1 MAPRKPSLSLG
12 IEEEY
17 LLVDPITRALV
28 RSPDPAF
35 MATCEDALGG
45 QVMSELL
52 QAQIEVGT
60 RVCADV
66 GGARADLARLRRA
79 VADIARDHGMAVV
92 AASTHPFAEWDE
104 QRSTELDRYEVL
116 TESYQ
121 ALARRQLISGMH
133 VHAAV
138 EDEDLRIDLMNQV
151 GYFLPHL
158 LALSA
163 SSPFWRGR
171 PTGLKAFR
179 PSVFGDLP
187 RSGSAE
193 QLESWSAWQDL
204 LDFLAETGL
213 CADPTQIWW
222 DVRPSARHPTLE
234 LRITDICTSLED
246 ALTIA
251 ALFQSLLHRLWRLR
265 ACNQSWR
272 VYRRILLEENKWRAQ
287 RWGIEAELADLGAG
301 CLKPMRILVEEL
313 IELVREDAAELD
325 CLAEVEH
332 ARTIIERGTSADRQL
347 ALYHDALRE
356 GASPEEAA
364 RMVVDWLIEATLA
377 DLPDGTAASTA

>member
-1 MAPRKPSLSLG
+1 
-12 IEEEY
+12 
-17 LLVDPITRALV
+17 
-28 RSPDPAF
+28 
-35 MATCEDALGG
+35 
-45 QVMSELL
+45 MSELL

-104 QRSTELDRYEVL
+104 QRSTELDRYEAL

>member
-1 MAPRKPSLSLG
+1 MAPRQPSLSLG

-17 LLVDPITRALV
+17 LLVDPVTRSLADA
-28 RSPDPAF
+28 PDPAF
-35 MATCEDALGG
+35 MAACRQALGE
-45 QVMSELL
+45 QVTNELL
-52 QAQIEVGT
+52 QSQVEVGT
-60 RVCADV
+60 RIC
-66 GGARADLARLRRA
+66 GGIAEARADLARLRRE
-79 VADIARDHGMAVV
+79 VAGIARDHGMALV
-92 AASTHPFAEWDE
+92 AASTHPFAEWGE
-104 QRSTELDRYEVL
+104 QRSTELARYESL

-121 ALARRQLISGMH
+121 DLARRQLISGMH

-138 EDEDLRIDLMNQV
+138 EGEDLRIDLMNQV

-158 LALSA
+158 LALST

-187 RSGSAE
+187 RSGTPE
-193 QLESWSAWQDL
+193 PLESWAAWQSL

-222 DVRPSARHPTLE
+222 DIRPSAKHPTLE
-234 LRITDICTSLED
+234 LRITDVCTDLED

-251 ALFQSLLHRLWRLR
+251 ALFQSLLRRLWRLR

-272 VYRRILLEENKWRAQ
+272 LYRRILLEENKWRAQ

-301 CLKPMRILVEEL
+301 CLKPMATLVEEL
-313 IELVREDAAELD
+313 IELVREDALELG
-325 CLAEVEH
+325 CLAEVER
-332 ARTIIERGTSADRQL
+332 AREIARRGTSADHQL

-356 GASPEEAA
+356 GASPEEAC

-377 DLPDGTAASTA
+377 DLPA